1 MEAFIRLFGG
11 YKMYIIDNGI
21 LALAMLAFYTASAL
35 IALVFYNKHKI
46 CNILSNLFSS
56 IAAVAGIWLSAANIV
71 RGTQKTVI
79 ASFSMSVPH
88 ISVNLYIDKLSAF
101 FILALSI
108 LVLSVSIYSIG
119 YISHYYNKRNVG
131 MFNFL
136 YNVFILSMIFVMTS
150 GNVIGF
156 LIAWEMMSLVS
167 YFLVIFEGEHPE
179 NRKAGTLYLIMTHI
193 GTAFLTIAF
202 MLTYKYTHSF
212 EIGTNLDAVS
222 DSIKSIVFILLL
234 IGFGTKAGVIPF
246 HVWLPYAHPA
256 APSNIS
262 ALMSGIMIKTA
273 IYGILRFAFISFTDK
288 PMWWGVLILTAGAV
302 STVLGVAYALMEHNI
317 KRLLA
322 YSSIENIGIILIG
335 VGISF
340 MAYSVGNM
348 ALCGLSMMAAL
359 FHLLNHTIF
368 KGALF
373 LGAGSIHY
381 AIHTKDMEELGG
393 LIKKMPFTGFLF
405 LIAALSISAIP
416 PFNGFASEW
425 LTYQSLFMSLSSN
438 TSAINLISML
448 TVAALAMAGALAAAC
463 FVKLIGISFLGLPRS
478 EHAESAQEVPA
489 TMRIGQGLLTLLCII
504 LGIFPTLALSLIDR
518 VNLEMIGTTLI
529 SDLQGG
535 AFFVYYPL
543 SINKNA
549 ISPIAVLILGVAIAS
564 VTFILLKWIGRNSK
578 ERKYGTWDCGF
589 VGLNSRMQYSA
600 TGFSKPLRIVL
611 KPLYMPKRE
620 LKTEEG
626 LSPYYHKSIKYIV
639 STQSLFELYFYA
651 PIIRLFTQ
659 FSKKTRLSIQT
670 GSIHAYLIY
679 IFFTVI
685 ALLVYYSLS

>member
-1 MEAFIRLFGG
+1 
-11 YKMYIIDNGI
+11 MYIIDNGL
-21 LALAMLAFYTASAL
+21 LAIVMLAFYTASAL
-35 IALVFYNKHKI
+35 ISLVFYDKHKI
-46 CNILSNLFSS
+46 CNMISNLFSS
-56 IAAVAGIWLSAANIV
+56 IAAAAGIWLSVINIM
-71 RGTQKTVI
+71 RGTHKTVL
-79 ASFSMSVPH
+79 ASFFTSVPH
-88 ISVNLYIDKLSAF
+88 ISFNLYIDKLSAF
-101 FILALSI
+101 FILALSV
-108 LVLSVSIYSIG
+108 LVLSVSIYSMG

-136 YNVFILSMIFVMTS
+136 YNIFILSMIFVMTS

-156 LIAWEMMSLVS
+156 LISWELMSLVS
-167 YFLVIFEGEHPE
+167 YFLVIFEGEHAE

-202 MLTYKYTHSF
+202 MLTYKYTHSL
-212 EIGTNLDAVS
+212 EIGANMAAVS
-222 DSIKSIVFILLL
+222 GNIKSIVFILLL

-273 IYGILRFAFISFTDK
+273 IYGILRFVFISFTDK
-288 PMWWGVLILTAGAV
+288 PMWWGVLILIAGAV

-322 YSSIENIGIILIG
+322 YSSIENIGIVLIG
-335 VGISF
+335 IGVSF
-340 MAYSVGNM
+340 MGYSSGNTV
-348 ALCGLSMMAAL
+348 LCGLSMMAAL
-359 FHLLNHTIF
+359 FHLVNHTLF

-381 AIHTKDMEELGG
+381 ATHTKDMEELGG

-405 LIAALSISAIP
+405 LIASLSISAIP

-425 LTYQSLFMSLSSN
+425 ITYQSLFMSLSSN

-478 EHAESAQEVPA
+478 EHAESAREVPV
-489 TMRIGQGLLTLLCII
+489 TMRIGQGLLTVLCVI

-518 VNLEMIGTTLI
+518 VNLEMMGTTLMAE
-529 SDLQGG
+529 LQEGV
-535 AFFVYYPL
+535 FFVYYPL
-543 SINKNA
+543 TIDNNA
-549 ISPIAVLILGVAIAS
+549 ISPVAVVILGAVIA
-564 VTFILLKWIGRNSK
+564 TAAFILVKLTGGRTK

-589 VGLNSRMQYSA
+589 IGLNPRMQYSA

-611 KPLYMPKRE
+611 KPLYMPGRE
-620 LKTEEG
+620 IKTEEG
-626 LSPYYHKSIKYIV
+626 ASTYYHKSIKYIV
-639 STQSLFELYFYA
+639 STQSLFEIYFYS

-659 FSKKTRLSIQT
+659 FSKRTRRSIQT

-679 IFFTVI
+679 IFVTII

>member
-1 MEAFIRLFGG
+1 
-11 YKMYIIDNGI
+11 MYIINNGP
-21 LALAMLAFYTASAL
+21 LAAAMLVFYTASAL
-35 IALVFYNKHKI
+35 TSLVFYNKHKI
-46 CNILSNLFSS
+46 CNILSNLLSS
-56 IAAVAGIWLSAANIV
+56 IAAAAGIWLSIANIV
-71 RGTQKTVI
+71 EGTQKTVI

-88 ISVNLYIDKLSAF
+88 IAFNLYIDKLSAF

-108 LVLSVSIYSIG
+108 LVLAVSIYSIG

-136 YNVFILSMIFVMTS
+136 YNTFILSMIFVMTS

-156 LIAWEMMSLVS
+156 LISWELMSLLS
-167 YFLVIFEGEHPE
+167 YFLVIFEGEHAE

-202 MLTYKYTHSF
+202 MLTYKYTHSL
-212 EIGTNLDAVS
+212 EIGVNIGAVPA
-222 DSIKSIVFILLL
+222 SIKSIVFVLLL

-256 APSNIS
+256 APSNVS

-302 STVLGVAYALMEHNI
+302 SAVLGVAYALMEHNI

-322 YSSIENIGIILIG
+322 YSSIENIGIILMG
-335 VGISF
+335 MGISF
-340 MAYSVGNM
+340 MAYSSGNM
-348 ALCGLSMMAAL
+348 VLCGLSMMAAL
-359 FHLLNHTIF
+359 FHLLNHTLF

-381 AIHTKDMEELGG
+381 ATHTKDMEELGG
-393 LIKKMPFTGFLF
+393 LIKKMPFTGLLF

-425 LTYQSLFMSLSSN
+425 MTYQSLFMSLGSN

-478 EHAESAQEVPA
+478 EHAESAREVPA
-489 TMRIGQGLLTLLCII
+489 SMRIGQGLLTLLCVI
-504 LGIFPTLALSLIDR
+504 LGIFPTLALRLIDR

-549 ISPIAVLILGVAIAS
+549 ISPIAVVIMGVVIAS
-564 VTFILLKWIGRNSK
+564 VTFILVKLAGGHSK

-589 VGLNSRMQYSA
+589 VGLNPRMQYSA
-600 TGFSKPLRIVL
+600 TGYSKPLRIVL
-611 KPLYMPKRE
+611 KPLYMPGRE
-620 LKTEEG
+620 IKTEEG
-626 LSPYYHKSIKYIV
+626 ASPYYHKSIKYIV

-651 PIIRLFTQ
+651 PIIRLFAQ
-659 FSKKTRLSIQT
+659 FSKRTRHSIQT

-679 IFFTVI
+679 IFVTMI
-685 ALLVYYSLS
+685 ALLVYYVLS